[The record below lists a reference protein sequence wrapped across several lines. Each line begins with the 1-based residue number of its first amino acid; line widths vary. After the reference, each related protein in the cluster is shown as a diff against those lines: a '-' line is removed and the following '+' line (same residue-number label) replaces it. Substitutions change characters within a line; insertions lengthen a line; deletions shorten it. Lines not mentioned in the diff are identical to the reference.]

1 MQIKGRDLM
10 EGVPKSV
17 VVSDEEIREALD
29 ECINII
35 INSIRV
41 VLERTPPELS
51 ADISDRGIVLAGGG
65 ALLRNLDILLREET
79 GLPVMMADDPL
90 TAVVMGAGKALDE
103 ISLLREVAVH

>member
-1 MQIKGRDLM
+1 MEIKGRDLM

-17 VVSDEEIREALD
+17 TISDEEIREALD

-51 ADISDRGIVLAGGG
+51 ADIADKGIVLAGGG
-65 ALLRNLDILLREET
+65 ALIKNPGQTNSGRNRIACHLSGESFV
-79 GLPVMMADDPL
+79 LPS
-90 TAVVMGAGKALDE
+90 
-103 ISLLREVAVH
+103 SLVPGRC